1 MAVPSQA
8 SRYAESAVIWSSPIT
23 TRLGGAIPLSECQS
37 AERFSPFSS
46 HSMWDGAA
54 LVLGEVLE
62 CMLNKYRT
70 K

>member
-1 MAVPSQA
+1 M
-8 SRYAESAVIWSSPIT
+8 
-23 TRLGGAIPLSECQS
+23 GGAIPLSECQS
-37 AERFSPFSS
+37 AEWFSPFSS
-46 HSMWDGAA
+46 HWIWEGAA